1 MLDDAWKKEL
11 RTSMRLFR
19 QHTVMFVFVTLISP
33 LAGAEPSVVMQ
44 ALKSELSRSIE
55 VLGEEPVP
63 PYFLSFEVTEQDT
76 ASVTGSYGV
85 LIRSNRQRN
94 RFLDV
99 DLRVGGYDLDN
110 SRPTRGPGSGSFR
123 RRALT
128 PITIEDDIDAIRSAA
143 WIETDNQYKQALEQ
157 LIKVKSDVQLK
168 VDTEDQ
174 SADFSR
180 EKPQKLHGET
190 ARLDIKV
197 ADWEAKVKLYTAP
210 FAKHGDIYSASAT
223 FSATAGTRWFVNS
236 EGTELQTSETIYQLT
251 ISAHTEAED
260 GMKLPLYETWS
271 SFTTNEL
278 PNDET
283 VLQHVE
289 RMIADLAALRDAPV
303 IEPYTGPAILSG
315 RASGV
320 FFHEILGHRIE
331 GHRQKRVDEGQTFK
345 KKIGEQILP
354 ADFTV
359 TFDPTRRKLA
369 GSDLAGSYEYDNQGV
384 KAQRVNVVKNGV
396 LENFLMSRTPVEGF
410 PHSNGHGRK
419 ATGFKTVSR
428 QSNLIVEVA
437 RPLRHTDL
445 KERLIA
451 MILEEGK
458 PYGLLIKDIQGGVTT
473 TGRFSPNA
481 FRVQPVLV
489 YRVHPDGRE
498 ELVRGVDLIGTPLT
512 TLSHVVAGDDRIS
525 VFNGTCGAE
534 SGGVPVSA
542 VSPGILVSQIEV
554 QKKPETRDR
563 RPILPPPANNADT
576 ETVMSANSHGDGVLI
591 NAMRDELARSMQS
604 LEIEQMGNPYFLAYR
619 VDEIKGFQVSASF
632 GAINNRSET
641 NSRTLS
647 VELRI
652 GDHNFDNTN
661 FLGRSN
667 TANFRSII
675 PLPLE
680 NDYSEIRR
688 QLWLATD
695 KAYKRAQDLLARKQ
709 AALNNQ
715 SREEVPDFYT
725 SEPITTQGKTIVS
738 KLTLDTAESLVR
750 ELSQQFK
757 DMPEINDSRVEAGM
771 NNRRSDY
778 INSEGTTFN
787 YSLPVVWVQ
796 TLART
801 QSSDGTVLQDFD
813 VIHQR
818 WGELPDLKSL
828 QQRVST
834 MGDALSTRREAEF
847 VDRYSGPVLF
857 EGQAAAELFVQV
869 MAPRLLAIRVPFTED
884 LRMNRVTEA
893 VRNPFVDKIGSR
905 VLPRFLS
912 VRDDPT
918 LHTTNGSSL
927 LGSYPVDDDG
937 IPVKPTVLIENGIL
951 KTLLATRNPVAGV
964 NAQTGNRR
972 GILPLPGNLLIT
984 GEGGLTKSELHNE
997 FMQLIAE
1004 RGIGYGIIV
1013 RRIGNWLHKIN
1024 YPTDTFRQSGGGGQT
1039 SVEHLLRAYKVFPDG
1054 REVPIR
1060 IAELSG
1066 ITASTFKD
1074 IVAISQKSTNHS
1086 MMYPQASGSI
1096 LLYTSALYG
1105 IPRTDA
1111 MISIATP
1118 DFLFEDI
1125 TLRKPPGNIPNP
1137 PVAAHPLFDSK

>member
-1 MLDDAWKKEL
+1 
-11 RTSMRLFR
+11 MRLFR
-19 QHTVMFVFVTLISP
+19 QHTMILVFVTLISP
-33 LAGAEPSVVMQ
+33 FAGAEPSVVMQ

-55 VLGEEPVP
+55 VLGEEPAP

-110 SRPTRGPGSGSFR
+110 TRPTRGPGSGSFR
-123 RRALT
+123 RRSLT

-174 SADFSR
+174 SEDFSH
-180 EKPQKLHGET
+180 EKPQKLHGKT

-197 ADWEAKVKLYTAP
+197 ADWEAKVKRYTAP

-236 EGTELQTSETIYQLT
+236 EGTEIQTSETIYQLS

-260 GMKLPLYETWS
+260 GMKLPLNETWS
-271 SFTTNEL
+271 SFTTNGL
-278 PNDET
+278 PSDET
-283 VLQHVE
+283 VLQQVE

-303 IEPYTGPAILSG
+303 TEPYTGPAILSG

-359 TFDPTRRKLA
+359 TFDPSRRKLA
-369 GSDLAGSYEYDNQGV
+369 GSDLAGSYEFDNQGV
-384 KAQRVNVVKNGV
+384 KARPVNVVKNGV
-396 LENFLMSRTPVEGF
+396 LKNFLMSRTPVEGF

-419 ATGFKTVSR
+419 ATGYKTVSR

-437 RPLRHTDL
+437 RPLRHTEL
-445 KERLIA
+445 KERLVA
-451 MILEEGK
+451 MIQEEGK

-542 VSPGILVSQIEV
+542 VSPGILVSQVEV
-554 QKKPETRDR
+554 QKKPETQDR
-563 RPILPPPANNADT
+563 RPILPPPANNADAAK
-576 ETVMSANSHGDGVLI
+576 VMSANSHGDDVLI

-604 LEIEQMGNPYFLAYR
+604 LKIEQMGNPYFLAYR

-632 GAINNRSET
+632 GAIKNRSET

-652 GDHNFDNTN
+652 GNHNFDNTN

-667 TANFRSII
+667 SASFRSII

-725 SEPITTQGKTIVS
+725 AEPITTQGKTIVS

-771 NNRRSDY
+771 NNRRSVY
-778 INSEGTTFN
+778 INSEKTTFT
-787 YSLPVVWVQ
+787 YSLPVAWIQ

-813 VIHQR
+813 VIYQR
-818 WGELPDLKSL
+818 SGELPDLKSL
-828 QQRVST
+828 QRRVST

-869 MAPRLLAIRVPFTED
+869 MAPRLLAIRVPFTENP
-884 LRMNRVTEA
+884 RMNRVTEA

-918 LHTTNGSSL
+918 LPTGNGGGL
-927 LGSYPVDDDG
+927 LGGYPVDDDG
-937 IPVKPTVLIENGIL
+937 IPVKPAVLIENGIL

-964 NAQTGNRR
+964 TAQTGNRR

-984 GEGGLTKSELHNE
+984 GEGGLTKSELHDE

-1024 YPTDTFRQSGGGGQT
+1024 YPMDTFRQSGGGGQT
-1039 SVEHLLRAYKVFPDG
+1039 SVEHLLQAYKVFPDG

-1074 IVAISQKSTNHS
+1074 IVAISHESTNHS
-1086 MMYPQASGSI
+1086 MMYSQASSSI
-1096 LLYTSALYG
+1096 LLYSSALYG
-1105 IPRTDA
+1105 IPRTDV

-1118 DFLFEDI
+1118 DLLFEDI
-1125 TLRKPPGNIPNP
+1125 TVRKPPGNIPNP